1 MRETYGRPDAELTVP
16 EMAIMITARHLQLR
30 EKEPFTF
37 EMCFHELCHFVR
49 RVQRELVSGAS
60 ESASHSIVAISSINV
75 LAERFYVMQAFH
87 RLLELELLLPESAR
101 ASLVLPCG
109 VATRTGTVTNAYG
122 TLPAPSV
129 IPEFLPVRAQVTAKA
144 ILDSAVSPARVEP
157 LSSILVKWAE
167 STGVA

>member
-1 MRETYGRPDAELTVP
+1 
-16 EMAIMITARHLQLR
+16 MAIMITARHLQLR

-109 VATRTGTVTNAYG
+109 VATRTGTERCRNLLSFPSFCLSVLKSRPRQFST
-122 TLPAPSV
+122 AP
-129 IPEFLPVRAQVTAKA
+129 
-144 ILDSAVSPARVEP
+144 
-157 LSSILVKWAE
+157 
-167 STGVA
+167 